1 MCTCVKTKCFSLV
14 LKFSWII
21 VWCIKLC
28 WPLFFNPEIHQELK
42 TSQKQNALLTSGLF
56 WNVFLHVTLRLL
68 VERRTVFYSCMMVYF
83 EIVKYGLEVV
93 AYSMY
98 CMVSRWVLWL
108 RKLWPCCWRSSLAF
122 LPCNRI
128 SVNFSS
134 TKFWHHS
141 ASSLL

>member
-1 MCTCVKTKCFSLV
+1 MCTWHCVKPKCFNLV
-14 LKFSWII
+14 
-21 VWCIKLC
+21 KL

-42 TSQKQNALLTSGLF
+42 TSQRQNALLTSGLF
-56 WNVFLHVTLRLL
+56 WNVFLHVSLPLL
-68 VERRTVFYSCMMVYF
+68 VERRTVFYSCLMVYF

-98 CMVSRWVLWL
+98 CMVSWWVLWL
-108 RKLWPCCWRSSLAF
+108 RKLWSCCRRSSSAF

-128 SVNFSS
+128 FVNFSS